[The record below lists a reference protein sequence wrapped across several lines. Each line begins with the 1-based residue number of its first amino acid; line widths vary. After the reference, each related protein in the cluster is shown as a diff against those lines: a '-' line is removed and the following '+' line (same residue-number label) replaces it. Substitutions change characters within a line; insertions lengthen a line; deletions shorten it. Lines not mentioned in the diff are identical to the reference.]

1 MLTPN
6 DYQTALDVQSACNLS
21 GVIHSFSR
29 IMSKICEDVKGTES
43 RNNHAIC
50 RLFAEQIMFLT
61 SSKDYMDAYNECEQK
76 AKE

>member
-1 MLTPN
+1 MSLTPN

-21 GVIHSFSR
+21 GVVHSFSR
-29 IMSKICEDVKGTES
+29 IMDKIDVKGTDS

-61 SSKDYMDAYNECEQK
+61 SNRDYSDAYNECERK